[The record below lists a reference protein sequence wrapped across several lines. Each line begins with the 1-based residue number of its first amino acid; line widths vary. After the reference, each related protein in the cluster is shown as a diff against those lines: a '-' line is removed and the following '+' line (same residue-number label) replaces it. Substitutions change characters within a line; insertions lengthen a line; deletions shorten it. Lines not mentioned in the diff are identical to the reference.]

1 MLTQPITII
10 NRLGLHA
17 RAAAKLVSA
26 ASAFES
32 DIFLKRNG
40 QKVNAKSIMGIM
52 MLAAGIGTELEL
64 IADGDDERQAITAL
78 TALFANRFGEE
89 E

>member
-10 NRLGLHA
+10 NKLGLHA
-17 RAAAKLVSA
+17 RAAAKLVGA

-32 DIFLKRNG
+32 DIFLKRNR

-64 IADGDDERQAITAL
+64 IADGADERQAIDTL
-78 TALFANRFGEE
+78 TTLFADRFGEDE
-89 E
+89 

>member
-1 MLTQPITII
+1 MLDQRITIA

-17 RAAAKLVSA
+17 RAAAKMVST

-32 DIFLKRNG
+32 DVWLDCKGKR
-40 QKVNAKSIMGIM
+40 VNAKSIMGIM
-52 MLAAGIGTELEL
+52 MLAAARGTE
-64 IADGDDERQAITAL
+64 IVVITDGADEREAL
-78 TALFANRFGEE
+78 HAVVSLVDDLFGEE